1 MTVVGVSSS
10 KKRFVYRPIR
20 WTPGMGGM
28 SAGGVFGVIVLVLLG
43 ICCCGYCGAVAT
55 GRTKNRH
62 SWVVDAVRDRLPDEL
77 PLPSLASLRSRL
89 PTAGRGGYT
98 RRRNDSASGMA
109 AGLVAGAAPMPESG
123 YMAPLTAPSPAFAS
137 PLAEGAAAADFSASP
152 LQINP
157 GRMGGVNG
165 GVAGDSTLAR
175 AAATAVNPG
184 GVVGGLTDMDD

>member
-1 MTVVGVSSS
+1 MTRSGERYHVTVVGVSSS

-43 ICCCGYCGAVAT
+43 ICCCGYRGAVAT

-62 SWVVDAVRDRLPDEL
+62 GWMVDAVRDRLPDEL

-98 RRRNDSASGMA
+98 RRRNDSASGDGGGPRRRRRADARVGVHGA
-109 AGLVAGAAPMPESG
+109 AHRAVAGVCRRSPRAPP
-123 YMAPLTAPSPAFAS
+123 PPT
-137 PLAEGAAAADFSASP
+137 SA
-152 LQINP
+152 
-157 GRMGGVNG
+157 RRRCR
-165 GVAGDSTLAR
+165 STR
-175 AAATAVNPG
+175 AA
-184 GVVGGLTDMDD
+184 

>member
-1 MTVVGVSSS
+1 M
-10 KKRFVYRPIR
+10 YRPIR

-62 SWVVDAVRDRLPDEL
+62 SWMVDAVRDRLPDEL

-109 AGLVAGAAPMPESG
+109 AVSCRCTNHIAVWKPREMIS
-123 YMAPLTAPSPAFAS
+123 YLTALVELPLNPVFPAKTSTAGIVVSINRREMPSRP
-137 PLAEGAAAADFSASP
+137 
-152 LQINP
+152 IYK
-157 GRMGGVNG
+157 
-165 GVAGDSTLAR
+165 
-175 AAATAVNPG
+175 
-184 GVVGGLTDMDD
+184 